1 MKKNNK
7 ISKIIIFL
15 ITIISL
21 LSFSTS
27 LQTTTIKINK
37 HIEDNSYPANDLP
50 QRYIELE
57 ERLRIMEDVIIK
69 IKNENNEIYSQILGV
84 DFDTT
89 DYYLYRND
97 SALKIIELNDSI
109 FENISDRSLYAA
121 EMLALQLKK
130 LEKTSKHFKNNKN
143 TKQYYPNISPIRT
156 KDFLK
161 ISSYYGWRKHPVSGA
176 IMFHDGIDIIAK
188 YGKPVYST
196 GKGIVEN
203 VTYSRHGYGNKI
215 VIKHQFGFET
225 LYGHLS
231 TIYVKKGQK
240 VDKNQF
246 IGYVGNSGYCTG
258 THLHY
263 EIKKFNNTRDP
274 LGYFYT
280 YITDG
285 LLARYEKNK

>member
-1 MKKNNK
+1 MKNNK
-7 ISKIIIFL
+7 IIIVFF
-15 ITIISL
+15 ITVISL

-27 LQTTTIKINK
+27 LQTTTIAPDD
-37 HIEDNSYPANDLP
+37 HIEDNSYPASNLP

-57 ERLRIMEDVIIK
+57 NRLRILEDGLIK
-69 IKNENNEIYSQILGV
+69 VKNVDNEIYSQILGV

-89 DYYLYRND
+89 DYHLYRND
-97 SALKIIELNDSI
+97 NALKVIELNDSI
-109 FENISDRSLYAA
+109 FENISDRALYAA

-130 LEKTSKHFKNNKN
+130 VENTSIYFKQNKY

-161 ISSYYGWRKHPVSGA
+161 ISSYYGWRKHPVSGT
-176 IMFHDGIDIIAK
+176 IMFHDGIDIITK

-196 GKGIVEN
+196 AKGVVEN

-246 IGYVGNSGYCTG
+246 IGYVGNSGYSTG

-263 EIKKFNNTRDP
+263 EIKKFNNPRDP